1 MEEVVGRK
9 TLVSQCKYKIDK
21 VESDSGWCGWF
32 STPAGPCWDITA
44 IWATLYTA
52 TTALSLSLWL
62 FLPVSWA
69 VKHWKF
75 PGQNPLNRCG
85 KAEEGGQLK
94 GRFQEG
100 NRKNLVFAKGE
111 RIKIWC
117 YSTVREFF
125 SSTHN
130 SIPNFDALKKSKEW
144 KYSIRSLLL

>member
-21 VESDSGWCGWF
+21 VESDSVWCGWF
-32 STPAGPCWDITA
+32 TTPVGPCWVITA
-44 IWATLYTA
+44 ISATLYNA

-94 GRFQEG
+94 EDF
-100 NRKNLVFAKGE
+100 RKE
-111 RIKIWC
+111 TEKIW
-117 YSTVREFF
+117 SLPGESGSKFDVIQQSGNF
-125 SSTHN
+125 S
-130 SIPNFDALKKSKEW
+130 ILNFDALKESKKW